1 MNCSCC
7 DNSVQVFQI
16 ITNMLYCE
24 YFNIKVWPKLM
35 QNLSLWTWTLI
46 CISRY
51 PMTYSISRNALIWM
65 NVLYAH
71 GIASSKQRACS
82 GVDGRYNS
90 LWNECFCLLIFINP
104 ANNILTEKK
113 KKDESSSHCQTFMKY
128 FFKKC

>member
-35 QNLSLWTWTLI
+35 QNRSLWTWTLI

-51 PMTYSISRNALIWM
+51 PMTYSISQNALIWM

-71 GIASSKQRACS
+71 GIASSKQRACI

-113 KKDESSSHCQTFMKY
+113 KKMNLVHIVKRSWNTF
-128 FFKKC
+128 